1 MKDLLLFAILGL
13 GAGASYA
20 LIALGI
26 VLIQK
31 GSGAV
36 NFAQGAIAGCAALFF
51 TAATNNGMSKVLA
64 LVIAL
69 AGGAILGAVFYT
81 LVMRPL
87 RQAPLLARI
96 VSTLG
101 LMIVLSALDL

>member
-1 MKDLLLFAILGL
+1 MKDVLLFAILGI

-36 NFAQGAIAGCAALFF
+36 NFAQGAIAGCSAIFF
-51 TAATNNGMSKVLA
+51 ASATNGGMDKYDRA
-64 LVIAL
+64 AHR
-69 AGGAILGAVFYT
+69 AGR
-81 LVMRPL
+81 RPP
-87 RQAPLLARI
+87 RSASCSTSWSCARCARRRCWRA
-96 VSTLG
+96 SWRR
-101 LMIVLSALDL
+101 SAS

>member
-1 MKDLLLFAILGL
+1 MKDVLLFAILGI

-36 NFAQGAIAGCAALFF
+36 NFAQGAIAGCSAIFFASATNGGMGKF
-51 TAATNNGMSKVLA
+51 TAL
-64 LVIAL
+64 LIAL
-69 AGGAILGAVFYT
+69 AGGRRARHRL
-81 LVMRPL
+81 L
-87 RQAPLLARI
+87 RRWSCARCARRRCWRA
-96 VSTLG
+96 SWRR
-101 LMIVLSALDL
+101 SA

>member
-1 MKDLLLFAILGL
+1 MKDVLLFAILGL
-13 GAGASYA
+13 GAGAAYA

-51 TAATNNGMSKVLA
+51 TAATNNGMSQ
-64 LVIAL
+64 
-69 AGGAILGAVFYT
+69 GA
-81 LVMRPL
+81 R
-87 RQAPLLARI
+87 APDRARRRRACSERS
-96 VSTLG
+96 STRSSCARCG
-101 LMIVLSALDL
+101 RRRCWRASSARSA